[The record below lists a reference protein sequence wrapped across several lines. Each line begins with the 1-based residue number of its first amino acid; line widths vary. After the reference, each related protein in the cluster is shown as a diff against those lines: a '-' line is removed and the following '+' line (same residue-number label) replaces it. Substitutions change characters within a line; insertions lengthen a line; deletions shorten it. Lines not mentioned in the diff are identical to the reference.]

1 METIT
6 AQLPSGAVNMGLDEL
21 LARDRVGTWVDRPAL
36 VVVSGDTA
44 LSVGRL
50 PSTLPVVVVA
60 EETAGPTERRVADLV
75 ASRGLLPSLAGGIAA
90 NPEASL
96 VLVQHVRSSLLSE
109 PEDAILQE
117 SFAYGVLQSGREF
130 ERWLAARAVPR
141 QRAERDSQVLVTDT
155 PQGTSVVLNRPGRA
169 NMITIALRTELT
181 NVLGAI
187 AADGSSSPV
196 SLSGAGRHF
205 CAGGEVEEFGL
216 MDSPSSAHTVRMR
229 ANLPLQ
235 VLRLAPRLHV
245 HVHGE
250 VIGAGLELSA
260 FAHRVTAAPGTHF
273 QLPEVAMGLLPGCGG
288 TVSVPRRIG
297 RQRFIGMCLTGNRI
311 DAETALAWGLIDEI
325 VPTPVQPDRDGVD

>member
-1 METIT
+1 MDTIT
-6 AQLPSGAVNMGLDEL
+6 EQLPSGAVHMELDEL
-21 LARDRVGTWVDRPAL
+21 LARDRIGTWVDGPAL
-36 VVVSGDTA
+36 VVLTGATEVSIA
-44 LSVGRL
+44 RL
-50 PSTLPVVVVA
+50 PPTLPLVVVA
-60 EETAGPTERRVADLV
+60 EETAGPTERRVADV
-75 ASRGLLPSLAGGIAA
+75 VVSRDSLPALADGITA

-96 VLVQHVRSSLLSE
+96 VLVQHVRSSLLFE

-141 QRAERDSQVLVTDT
+141 QRAERDNLVLVTDT
-155 PQGTSVVLNRPGRA
+155 PHGTSVVLNRPGRA

-187 AADGSSSPV
+187 AADGSSSSV

-216 MDSPSSAHTVRMR
+216 MDSPSAAHTVRMR

-245 HVHGE
+245 HVHGD

-260 FAHRVTAAPGTHF
+260 FAQRVTASPGTHF
-273 QLPEVAMGLLPGCGG
+273 RLPEVAMGLLPGCGG

-297 RQRFIGMCLTGNRI
+297 WQRFLEMCLTGERI

-325 VPTPVQPDRDGVD
+325 VPTPGVVM

>member
-1 METIT
+1 MDTIT
-6 AQLPSGAVNMGLDEL
+6 AQLPSGAVNMELDEL
-21 LARDRVGTWVDRPAL
+21 LARDRVGTWVDGPAL
-36 VVVSGDTA
+36 VVLSGVTEA
-44 LSVGRL
+44 SVDCL

-60 EETAGPTERRVADLV
+60 AETAGPTEHRVADIV
-75 ASRGLLPSLAGGIAA
+75 ASRDSLPALAGRIAA

-130 ERWLAARAVPR
+130 ERWLAARTAPR
-141 QRAERDSQVLVTDT
+141 QRAERDSSVVVTDT

-187 AADGSSSPV
+187 AAGDSSSPV

-216 MDSPSSAHTVRMR
+216 MDSPSAAHTVRMR
-229 ANLPLQ
+229 ANLPRQ

-245 HVHGE
+245 HVHGD

-297 RQRFIGMCLTGNRI
+297 RQLFLSMCLTGNRI

-325 VPTPVQPDRDGVD
+325 IPTPVQPHRGGAD

>member
-1 METIT
+1 MGT
-6 AQLPSGAVNMGLDEL
+6 ANEQLPSNAVSMELDEL
-21 LARDRVGTWVDRPAL
+21 LARDRVGTWVDPPAL
-36 VVVSGDTA
+36 VVLKGATTA
-44 LSVGRL
+44 SVGRL
-50 PSTLPVVVVA
+50 PPTLPAIVVA
-60 EETAGPTERRVADLV
+60 EETAGPTERRVADV
-75 ASRGLLPSLAGGIAA
+75 IASQSALPALAEGIAS
-90 NPEASL
+90 NPEAAL
-96 VLVQHVRSSLLSE
+96 VLVQHVRSSLLFE

-117 SFAYGVLQSGREF
+117 SFAYGVLQAGREF
-130 ERWLAARAVPR
+130 EQWLGGRPVPR
-141 QRAERDSQVLVTDT
+141 QRAERPNLVLVTDA

-169 NMITIALRTELT
+169 NMITIALRTELA

-187 AADGSSSPV
+187 AADGSSLPV

-216 MDSPSSAHTVRMR
+216 MDSPSAAHTVRMR

-235 VLRLAPRLHV
+235 VLRLAPRLQV
-245 HVHGE
+245 HVHGD

-297 RQRFIGMCLTGNRI
+297 RQPFLGMCLTGSRI
-311 DAETALAWGLIDEI
+311 DAQTALAWGLIDEI
-325 VPTPVQPDRDGVD
+325 VPTPVQPHLDGAD